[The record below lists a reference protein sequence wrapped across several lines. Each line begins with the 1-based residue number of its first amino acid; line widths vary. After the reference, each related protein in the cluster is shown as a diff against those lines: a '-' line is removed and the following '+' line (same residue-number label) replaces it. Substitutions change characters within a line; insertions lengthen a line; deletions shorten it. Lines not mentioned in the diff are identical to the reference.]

1 MNSLG
6 NLFFFCWNISPRG
19 MVFLFS
25 GFQRKPQTWIAA
37 RMKHCYDQSPRLS
50 CGPKC
55 GPLSSPGPQRA
66 VTSTSL
72 WVTPLKQTSRVC
84 CTGEFTEQWQI
95 LAWYPNSSTLQLQR
109 TYKGIWSDYCP
120 TFKGNFSQVP
130 CTDSPCL
137 SACKCAHAIAN
148 VGEMLLSWILRL
160 FGFVGEACK

>member
-6 NLFFFCWNISPRG
+6 NLFFCWNISPRG

-55 GPLSSPGPQRA
+55 GHLSSPGPQRA

-72 WVTPLKQTSRVC
+72 WVTPLKQRLLEFAVLGRLLNNDRSWPDTPIPQPLICREHTKASEVTIALPSTGTFHRYLVQTLHVC
-84 CTGEFTEQWQI
+84 LHT
-95 LAWYPNSSTLQLQR
+95 
-109 TYKGIWSDYCP
+109 
-120 TFKGNFSQVP
+120 
-130 CTDSPCL
+130 
-137 SACKCAHAIAN
+137 N
-148 VGEMLLSWILRL
+148 VHMP
-160 FGFVGEACK
+160 